1 MINNIALWAS
11 VLLMVLP
18 AAVSGQEALAGRV
31 VKDSFAP
38 KPSLRRP
45 LLDLGNFAGA
55 EAPAG
60 AEAVALQIRG
70 VQFEGDPCPHPQ
82 SRLGATRWPSRV

>member
-1 MINNIALWAS
+1 MINKITLWTS
-11 VLLMVLP
+11 SMP
-18 AAVSGQEALAGRV
+18 AALSGQEALAGRV

-55 EAPAG
+55 EA
-60 AEAVALQIRG
+60 VALQIRG
-70 VQFEGDPCPHPQ
+70 VRFEGDPCPHPQ
-82 SRLGATRWPSRV
+82 SRLCAARWPGRV